1 MNQEGEYFSLSQPL
15 SYRVSVQGRVGE
27 RWQDWFEQLAITVER
42 GRSDIPIT
50 LLEGT
55 LADQAALH
63 GLLRKLYT
71 LGFVILS
78 LKCTDIRSGKG

>member
-1 MNQEGEYFSLSQPL
+1 LNQEGELFSLSQPL

-27 RWQDWFEQLAITVER
+27 RWQDWFEQLVITFDR
-42 GRSDIPIT
+42 GASDIPIT

-78 LKCTDIRSGKG
+78 LKCTDVRSREE